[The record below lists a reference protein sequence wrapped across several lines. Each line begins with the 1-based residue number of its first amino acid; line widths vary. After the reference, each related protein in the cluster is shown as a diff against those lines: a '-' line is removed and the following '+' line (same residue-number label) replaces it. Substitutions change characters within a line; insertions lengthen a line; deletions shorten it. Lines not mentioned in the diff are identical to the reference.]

1 MIKNVLYVGQ
11 YTKGNTSRMRGEAI
25 KEILCPIIFD
35 VIDTNI
41 PFFKT
46 QRIWRTVGF
55 RYKIGPLVQDINNYI
70 RHQLKEKHYDLI
82 WVDKAVFITP
92 KTTKLLKQTTSKLV
106 HSTPDMAFYA
116 NKSKLLYASLPLY
129 DFCITTKT
137 IEIDIYHKYL
147 QNSKVLFMPQGFSK
161 KIHKPH
167 HSFSQKEDAIVFIGL
182 AEPSRFK
189 VAEIILAKNLRLKIV
204 GHGWDSFVSK
214 HKDNK
219 NLQFLGTAIYGEDYS
234 RLISSSKFALG
245 LLSKRFSELHTTRTF
260 EIPACSTALLT
271 ERNTETEVFFN
282 DDEVIFYDNYNQL
295 ISKIQYFTKHAD
307 KLKLVTEKGHQKA
320 FDSGYDY
327 TSNMSKILNQIL
339 D

>member
-1 MIKNVLYVGQ
+1 MKILYIGQ
-11 YTKGNTSRMRGEAI
+11 YTKGTTSHMRGEAI
-25 KEILCPIIFD
+25 KEILCPKIFD

-41 PFFKT
+41 PFFNTSK
-46 QRIWRTVGF
+46 IWRTVGF
-55 RYKIGPLVQDINNYI
+55 RYKIGPLVQHINNYI
-70 RHQLKEKHYDLI
+70 RHQLKEQHYDLI

-92 KTTKLLKQTTSKLV
+92 KTTKLLKQKTSKLV

-116 NKSKLLYASLPLY
+116 NKSKLFYASLPFY

-137 IEIDIYHKYL
+137 IEIKIYYKYL
-147 QNSKVLFMPQGFSK
+147 LKSRVLFMPQGFSK
-161 KIHKPH
+161 EIHTPH

-189 VAEIILAKNLRLKIV
+189 VAEIILANNLRLKIV
-204 GHGWDSFVSK
+204 GHGWNHFISK

-245 LLSKRFSELHTTRTF
+245 LLSKRFPELHTTRTF